1 MPKEDGEIYHIIM
14 DRLTNKLVNSGVQSE
29 KSENVSKDFLVQ
41 TLIDQVEQWLKIK
54 FQLPLPNKR
63 NRDDDK
69 RLQVYKLIK

>member
-54 FQLPLPNKR
+54 FQLPSPNKR